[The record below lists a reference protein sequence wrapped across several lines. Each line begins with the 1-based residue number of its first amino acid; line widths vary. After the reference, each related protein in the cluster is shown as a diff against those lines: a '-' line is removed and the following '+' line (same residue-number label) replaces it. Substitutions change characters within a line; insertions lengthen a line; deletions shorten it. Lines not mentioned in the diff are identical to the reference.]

1 MGAMKLLKIAAIG
14 VDLFFR
20 AGRAWP
26 KDGVTIPVTDL
37 TEADL
42 KRIKAEPR
50 LHVEEIDGDAVDE
63 MSDAGLRQLMA
74 TTIAG
79 LEPDAFG
86 KDGKPKL
93 DALRAAI
100 PDEKARITTELR
112 DEVWAT
118 LQATAQPNA

>member
-1 MGAMKLLKIAAIG
+1 MSALKLLKIAAIG

-42 KRIKAEPR
+42 QRIKAEPR
-50 LHVEEIDGDAVDE
+50 LHVEEIDADAVDE
-63 MSDAGLRQLMA
+63 ISDEELRALLSQA
-74 TTIAG
+74 IAA

-86 KDGKPKL
+86 QDGKPKL
-93 DALRAAI
+93 EALRSAL
-100 PDEKARITTELR
+100 PDEKKRITAEMR
-112 DEVWAT
+112 DEVWVA
-118 LQATAQPNA
+118 LQKAVPAGQ